1 MKQTAPKT
9 IDEYISSF
17 PQDIQEILEKIRSLV
32 KRAAP
37 QAQETIK
44 YGIPTFMLRDTYLI
58 YFAAY
63 KKHIAIY
70 PIPAGDPRFNEEISA
85 YRSGKGTLQFPLDQ
99 SIPYTLIRKLIKFS
113 LQDNLTRAESKRK
126 KKTRG

>member
-70 PIPAGDPRFNEEISA
+70 PIPPGDPRFKEEISA

-99 SIPYTLIRKLIKFS
+99 SIPYTLIRKLMKFS

>member
-1 MKQTAPKT
+1 MNQTALKT
-9 IDEYISSF
+9 IDEYISNF
-17 PQDIQEILEKIRSLV
+17 PEDIQEILEKIRSIV

-37 QAQETIK
+37 RAQETIK
-44 YGIPTFMLRDTYLI
+44 YGMPTFMLRDTYLI

-70 PIPAGDPRFNEEISA
+70 PIPTGDPKFNEEISA
-85 YRSGKGTLQFPLDQ
+85 YRTGKGTLQFPLDK
-99 SIPYTLIRKLIKFS
+99 SIPYTLIRKLVKLS

-126 KKTRG
+126 KKTRS